1 MKIKAML
8 FALLMFGTI
17 VAQAFSVK
25 YYNRDSKT
33 YTWEIKVNGNLR
45 EITFNAST
53 SGTANS
59 PSSGDVCEIKTEC
72 GWVTV
77 EKGQKIEIKDG
88 CIKIV

>member
-1 MKIKAML
+1 MKLKAIFFIAL
-8 FALLMFGTI
+8 FLLST
-17 VAQAFSVK
+17 VAEAFSVK

-33 YTWEIKVNGNLR
+33 YTWEIKVNGNVR

-59 PSSGDVCEIKTEC
+59 PSSGDECEIKCEC
-72 GWVTV
+72 GWVKI

-88 CIKIV
+88 CIKVV